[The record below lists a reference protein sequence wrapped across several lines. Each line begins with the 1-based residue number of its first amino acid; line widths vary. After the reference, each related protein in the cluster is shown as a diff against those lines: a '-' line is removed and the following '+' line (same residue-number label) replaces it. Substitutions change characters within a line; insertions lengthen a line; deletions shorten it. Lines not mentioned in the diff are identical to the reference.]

1 MKKVIVLLAGL
12 LLLTGCA
19 TTQLKYEPHSFTPI
33 PKVEAYKL
41 PEDPFKEPPVPVYLK
56 KDTSGKYITC
66 QKEEAELVAY
76 TGKELNKIVLRL
88 EYLKTVN
95 ADLEKLVNIH
105 IQRENVL
112 IDIVTDQNTAKEIY
126 REILVDLQNQI
137 KGQKIDQAGQW
148 VIIIGQLIAIIGLA
162 F

>member
-1 MKKVIVLLAGL
+1 MRKL
-12 LLLTGCA
+12 LLLFVGLLFLAGCA
-19 TTQLKYEPHSFTPI
+19 GTQLKYEPHSFTPI
-33 PKVEAYKL
+33 PKVEAYNL

-66 QKEEAELVAY
+66 QKEEADLVAY
-76 TGKELNKIVLRL
+76 TGKELSKIVLRL

-95 ADLEKLVNIH
+95 ADLVRLVNVR
-105 IQRENVL
+105 IQRENIL

-126 REILVDLQNQI
+126 RELIVDLQNQNSGKSI
-137 KGQKIDQAGQW
+137 EKAGLW
-148 VIIIGQLIAIIGLA
+148 VIIIGQLIAICGLV